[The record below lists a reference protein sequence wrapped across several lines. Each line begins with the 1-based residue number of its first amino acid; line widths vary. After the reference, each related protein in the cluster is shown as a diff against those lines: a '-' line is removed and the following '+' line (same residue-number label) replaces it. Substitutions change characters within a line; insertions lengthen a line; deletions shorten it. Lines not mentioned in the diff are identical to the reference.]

1 MNLIKHDRRLKMN
14 ILAVMGSP
22 KNKSNTYELTKKVE
36 NHMKQLGDVKFEY
49 VFLKDLNL
57 KPCRG
62 CCICFEKGEELCPL
76 KDDRAMLEEKMYNA
90 DGVIFTSPN
99 YVFNVSGLMKNFID
113 RFAYVCHRP
122 RFFKSAM
129 VLTTSGIGGSRLMLM
144 PFSIAPQTW
153 GFKIANS
160 FGIISNDIPEYGTPQ
175 EKADKKINKG
185 AKKFYN
191 ALKVGRPKPSILTM
205 AMFLSVKSGFK
216 KLNPEY
222 FDYQYWKNQGWLE
235 NDAFYYHDPETNFV
249 RKGLA
254 RILSKFMG
262 LVM

>member
-1 MNLIKHDRRLKMN
+1 
-14 ILAVMGSP
+14 MGSP
-22 KNKSNTYELTKKVE
+22 RKKGNTYKLTKKVE
-36 NHMKQLGDVKFEY
+36 ERMKQFGNVEFEY

-57 KPCRG
+57 KSCRG
-62 CCICFEKGEELCPL
+62 CGICFEKGEKFCPL
-76 KDDRAMLEEKMYNA
+76 KDDRPMLEEKMHNA

-113 RFAYVCHRP
+113 RFAYACHRP
-122 RFFKSAM
+122 RFFKNAM

-153 GFKIANS
+153 GFKIAHKL
-160 FGIISNDIPEYGTPQ
+160 GIVSNDIPEYSTSTR
-175 EKADKKINKG
+175 KANKEINN
-185 AKKFYN
+185 ASRKFHDSL
-191 ALKVGRPKPSILTM
+191 AAGRPKPSILTM
-205 AMFLSVKSGFK
+205 AIFLSIKSGFK

-235 NDAFYYHDPETNFV
+235 NDTYYYHDPETNFV

-254 RILSKFMG
+254 RILSKFVG